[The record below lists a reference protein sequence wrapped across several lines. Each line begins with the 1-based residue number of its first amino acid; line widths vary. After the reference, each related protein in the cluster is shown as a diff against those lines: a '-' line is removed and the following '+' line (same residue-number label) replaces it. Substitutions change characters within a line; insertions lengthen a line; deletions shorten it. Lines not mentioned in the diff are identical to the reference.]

1 MSQNN
6 NITKLHES
14 KDSQPQTGCPEGLS
28 QGPSSTK
35 ACEETGEFYNRN
47 LSQKPVKNETDQ
59 YFNAFGA
66 GGGFKKNK

>member
-14 KDSQPQTGCPEGLS
+14 TDSQPQTGCPA

-35 ACEETGEFYNRN
+35 ACKETGEF
-47 LSQKPVKNETDQ
+47 SPVKNETDQ

>member
-1 MSQNN
+1 MSQN

-14 KDSQPQTGCPEGLS
+14 KDTRPQTGLS
-28 QGPSSTK
+28 QGSSTK

-47 LSQKPVKNETDQ
+47 LSPVKNETDQ